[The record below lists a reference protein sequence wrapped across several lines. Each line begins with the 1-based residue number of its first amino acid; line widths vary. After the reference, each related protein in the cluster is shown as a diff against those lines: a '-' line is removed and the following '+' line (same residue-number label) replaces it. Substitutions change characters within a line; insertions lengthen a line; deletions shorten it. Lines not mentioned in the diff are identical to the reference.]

1 MLSNETSKPIDA
13 ASVHNQPRSGR
24 LESTAGRAE
33 LLARLRER
41 ARFLR
46 YEGIKLN
53 SRTLHAGAALSS
65 ADIIACLFYH
75 VLRLDPKNPAW
86 ADRDIFINSRG
97 HACEPVYVAMADL
110 GFFPWEDLQHVE
122 DFGSHLHGLTAT
134 TTPGIEFST
143 GALGTGL
150 SLAVGAALAQ
160 RVQRRPGRVV
170 IVTGDG
176 ELQEGLFW
184 EAAMSANHYQLE
196 NLTVIVDRN
205 GYQSNDRGTETVMR
219 LEPLEQR
226 FAAFGFETRRVDGH
240 DPEALLTAL
249 EILPLAKGK
258 PSAVIADTVKGKGV
272 SFLESGHIHCGRF
285 GRDFEMS
292 LLEKAL
298 QELEGQPV

>member
-1 MLSNETSKPIDA
+1 MPLDLRTTILNMGPESVRPQSASDAKSMERTKMIARIQSKA
-13 ASVHNQPRSGR
+13 K
-24 LESTAGRAE
+24 
-33 LLARLRER
+33 
-41 ARFLR
+41 FLR
-46 YEGIKLN
+46 YEGLKLN

-75 VLRLDPKNPAW
+75 VLRLDPNNPAW

-97 HACEPVYVAMADL
+97 HACEPVYVALADL
-110 GFFPWEDLQHVE
+110 GFFPWDDLQHVE

-160 RVQRRPGRVV
+160 RVQKRPGRVV

-184 EAAMSANHYQLE
+184 EAAMSANHYRLD

-249 EILPLAKGK
+249 EALPLVKGK
-258 PSAVIADTVKGKGV
+258 PSVVIADTVKGKGV

>member
-1 MLSNETSKPIDA
+1 MPIGNPIRAQQAGPESILSPVKSNAK
-13 ASVHNQPRSGR
+13 
-24 LESTAGRAE
+24 RAE
-33 LLARLRER
+33 HADLVSRLH
-41 ARFLR
+41 AKAKFLR
-46 YEGIKLN
+46 YEGLKLN

-86 ADRDIFINSRG
+86 TDRDIFINSRG

-110 GFFPWEDLQHVE
+110 GFFPWDDLQHVE

-134 TTPGIEFST
+134 TTRGIEFST

-160 RVQRRPGRVV
+160 RVQKRPGRVV

-184 EAAMSANHYQLE
+184 EAAMSANHYRLD

-226 FAAFGFETRRVDGH
+226 FAAFGFETRRLDGH
-240 DPEALLTAL
+240 DPDALLTAL
-249 EILPLAKGK
+249 ESLPLAKGK
-258 PSAVIADTVKGKGV
+258 PSVVIADTVKGKGV

-292 LLEKAL
+292 LLEQAL

>member
-1 MLSNETSKPIDA
+1 MLENHPSKFPSIGLKQVALQGASDA
-13 ASVHNQPRSGR
+13 KAFGGIK
-24 LESTAGRAE
+24 LA
-33 LLARLRER
+33 ARLRER
-41 ARFLR
+41 AKFLR
-46 YEGIKLN
+46 YEAVKLN

-110 GFFPWEDLQHVE
+110 GFFPWNDLQHVE

-150 SLAVGAALAQ
+150 SLAVGAALAL
-160 RVQRRPGRVV
+160 RIQRRPGRVV
-170 IVTGDG
+170 VVTGDG

-184 EAAMSANHYQLE
+184 EAAMSANHYQLD
-196 NLTVIVDRN
+196 NIVVIVDRN

-226 FAAFGFETRRVDGH
+226 FAGFGFETRRVNGH
-240 DPEALLTAL
+240 DPDALLTVL
-249 EILPLAKGK
+249 ETLPLAKGR

>member
-1 MLSNETSKPIDA
+1 MTTEPSTDSSRVSPDERA
-13 ASVHNQPRSGR
+13 ALVS
-24 LESTAGRAE
+24 
-33 LLARLRER
+33 RLR
-41 ARFLR
+41 AKAKFLR
-46 YEGIKLN
+46 YEALKLN
-53 SRTLHAGAALSS
+53 NRTLHAGAALSS

-75 VLRLDPKNPAW
+75 VLRIDPKNPAW
-86 ADRDIFINSRG
+86 TERDIFINSRG
-97 HACEPVYVAMADL
+97 HACEPLYVAMADL
-110 GFFPWEDLQHVE
+110 GFFPWKDLEQVE

-160 RVQRRPGRVV
+160 RVQKRPGRVV

-184 EAAMSANHYQLE
+184 ESAMAANHYRLD
-196 NLTVIVDRN
+196 NLVVIVDRN

-219 LEPLEQR
+219 LEPLEAR
-226 FAAFGFETRRVDGH
+226 FAAFGFETRRVNGH
-240 DPEALLTAL
+240 DPDALLSAL
-249 EILPLAKGK
+249 ETLPLMTGH
-258 PSAVIADTVKGKGV
+258 PSVIIADTVKGKGV

-285 GRDFEMS
+285 GRDFDFS

-298 QELEGQPV
+298 KELEGHAA

>member
-13 ASVHNQPRSGR
+13 TSVHNPRSGR

-65 ADIIACLFYH
+65 ADIIACLFYS

-86 ADRDIFINSRG
+86 EDRDIFINSRG

-110 GFFPWEDLQHVE
+110 GFFRWDDLQHVE

-160 RVQRRPGRVV
+160 RVQKRPGRVV

-176 ELQEGLFW
+176 EIQEGLFW
-184 EAAMSANHYQLE
+184 EAAMAASHYQLD

-226 FAAFGFETRRVDGH
+226 FAAFGFETRVVNGH
-240 DPEALLTAL
+240 DPDALLAAL
-249 EILPLAKGK
+249 ETKPLAKGK
-258 PSAVIADTVKGKGV
+258 PSAVIANTVKGKGV